1 MAATHDMARR
11 NDPGPPAAFARAA
24 RLAAASL
31 AAASLAAAPLTAAW
45 PSPP

>member
-1 MAATHDMARR
+1 MAATYDMARR

-24 RLAAASL
+24 RLAAAF
-31 AAASLAAAPLTAAW
+31 LAAAPLTAAW